1 MIIKGIGWILVVIL
15 MQLYNK
21 KDQTWQKEIQ
31 NPQFEAKK
39 STSRYNGT
47 KVGDQGDKFNEKP
60 DTKWNKVS
68 GNLNEGQ
75 HSAKLPTGEKGFK
88 KKSKENHPQKDDAH

>member
-1 MIIKGIGWILVVIL
+1 
-15 MQLYNK
+15 
-21 KDQTWQKEIQ
+21 
-31 NPQFEAKK
+31 
-39 STSRYNGT
+39 
-47 KVGDQGDKFNEKP
+47 
-60 DTKWNKVS
+60 VS